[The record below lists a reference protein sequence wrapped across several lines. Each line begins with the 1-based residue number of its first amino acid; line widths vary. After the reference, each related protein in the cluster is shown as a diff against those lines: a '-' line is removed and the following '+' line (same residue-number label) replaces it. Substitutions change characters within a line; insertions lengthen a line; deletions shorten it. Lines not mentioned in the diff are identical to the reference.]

1 MGAGFAYVNG
11 TYVPAR
17 TAQISVLD
25 PGFTRSDAVYDVT
38 SVWKGLF
45 FRLDEHIERFLAS
58 CRGTQITCPLT
69 PLEIRRVLATCVIKG
84 DVTDAAYVAIVAT
97 RGNYL
102 DEVASRER
110 DIFRTR
116 PTMIAY
122 ARPYIW
128 IANPETQNRGLHL
141 IVARTPRI
149 PDVCVNT
156 KFKNYH
162 WGDLT
167 RGKFE
172 AKEAGADAAVHLSI
186 DGFLTEGAG
195 FNIFFARDGRL
206 FTPARNVLFGVTRA
220 ATIDLAAELGIPVE
234 VGDYTA
240 DELRSADEAFMTST
254 AGGIMPI
261 ATLDGSRFRQDR
273 QPGPISLSFRSRYWQ
288 RREEGWCGTPVKDA
302 LA

>member
-1 MGAGFAYVNG
+1 MGQGFAYVNG
-11 TYVPAR
+11 AYGPADA
-17 TAQISVLD
+17 AQISVLD

-38 SVWKGLF
+38 SVWKGRF

-58 CRGTQITCPLT
+58 CRGVQIACPLG
-69 PLEIRRVLATCVIKG
+69 PLEIRRILATCVIKG
-84 DVTDAAYVAIVAT
+84 GVTDAAYVAIVAT
-97 RGNYL
+97 RGAYV
-102 DEVASRER
+102 DETAARER

-122 ARPYIW
+122 ALPYVW
-128 IANPETQNRGLHL
+128 IADLDAQDRGLHL
-141 IVARTPRI
+141 IVAKTPRI
-149 PDVCVNT
+149 PDACVNT

-186 DGFLTEGAG
+186 EGFVTEGAG
-195 FNIFFARDGRL
+195 FNIFFARNGRL
-206 FTPARNVLFGVTRA
+206 YTPARNVLFGVTRA

-234 VGDYTA
+234 VGDYGV
-240 DELRSADEAFMTST
+240 DELRAADEAFLTST

-261 ATLDGSRFRQDR
+261 ASLDKQRFRQDGH
-273 QPGPISLSFRSRYWQ
+273 PGTMSVSLRKRYWQ
-288 RREEGWCGTPVKDA
+288 RREEGWLGTPIDEA
-302 LA
+302 LG